1 LEPHLTA
8 PGDLPGDPSAADPLP
23 AAGRL
28 VTVLADVTGLPLSAY
43 LIDGFILLILLA
55 LSAVVA
61 GSEVAFFSLSVE
73 ERAQCRES
81 DSAAERKISQLLDR
95 PQLLLATLLIF
106 TNLLNITF
114 VTITAYL
121 SNRVLGEGVEQ
132 WVSVLVQTVGVTFI
146 IVFFGELI
154 PKVWAN
160 QNNLRFLRYTAP
172 LIDVATKVFRP
183 ISVPLMSI
191 SNVIEKRVQR
201 KGYTIT
207 AEELSHALEITTGQG
222 TSQEQREIL
231 RGVVN
236 FSSIAARQIMRTRM
250 DITAFDVELDFHEL
264 MDKIN
269 KSGYSRVP
277 IYRETLDK
285 VEGTLYIK
293 DLLPHLDKDEYFKW
307 QDLIRP
313 PYFIPEG
320 KKIDDLLHDFQE
332 KRVHMA
338 IVVNEYGE
346 TEGLVTMEDIIE
358 EIVGEIRDESDE
370 EEVDY
375 TRLDENTY
383 VFEGK
388 TPLATFCKV
397 LSVDLDVFEKVRGES
412 ESLGGLLLELFARL
426 PKANEEISF
435 ENYQF
440 RVVSADNRRIK
451 RVRVVVQ
458 PEKGEEG
465 EEGE

>member
-1 LEPHLTA
+1 MEPPLIA
-8 PGDLPGDPSAADPLP
+8 PGLEMPGDPSADPLP
-23 AAGRL
+23 ALWHLA
-28 VTVLADVTGLPLSAY
+28 TVLVQVVDLPLSVY
-43 LIDGFILLILLA
+43 LINGLILMVLLG
-55 LSAVVA
+55 LSAIVS
-61 GSEVAFFSLSVE
+61 GSEVAFFSLSAD
-73 ERAQCRES
+73 ERARCRDS
-81 DSAAERKISQLLDR
+81 DSAIERKIVRLLDR

-114 VTITAYL
+114 ITITAYL
-121 SNRVLGEGVEQ
+121 TSQLLGNGVEK
-132 WVSVLVQTVGVTFI
+132 WVGILVQTVGVTFV

-172 LIDVATKVFRP
+172 IIATASRVFRP
-183 ISVPLMSI
+183 ISVPLMGI

-207 AEELSHALEITTGQG
+207 AEELTHALEITTGQG
-222 TSQEQREIL
+222 TSAEQKEIL
-231 RGVVN
+231 RGIVN
-236 FSSIAARQIMRTRM
+236 FSSIAARQIMQSRM

-277 IYRETLDK
+277 VYRESLDK
-285 VEGTLYIK
+285 IEGILYIK
-293 DLLPHLDKDEYFKW
+293 DLLVHLDNDENYQW
-307 QDLIRP
+307 QTLIRP
-313 PYFIPEG
+313 PFFIPES

-332 KRVHMA
+332 KRVHMS

-346 TEGLVTMEDIIE
+346 TEGLVTLEDIIE
-358 EIVGEIRDESDE
+358 EIVGDIQDEFDE

-375 TRLDENTY
+375 TRLDANTY

-388 TPLATFCKV
+388 TPLANFCKI
-397 LSVDLDVFEKVRGES
+397 LDIDLEVFEKVRGES

-426 PKANEEISF
+426 PKANEEIRHANF
-435 ENYQF
+435 QF
-440 RVVSADNRRIK
+440 RIISADTRRIK
-451 RVRVVVQ
+451 RVRVVVE
-458 PEKGEEG
+458 PEDLKNNAEL
-465 EEGE
+465 

>member
-1 LEPHLTA
+1 MEPPLPP
-8 PGDLPGDPSAADPLP
+8 PGDSSGDAVSADPLP
-23 AAGRL
+23 AWRL
-28 VTVLADVTGLPLSAY
+28 VTILTDIPDLLPLPTALLNGS
-43 LIDGFILLILLA
+43 ILLVLLL
-55 LSAVVA
+55 LSAVVS
-61 GSEVAFFSLSVE
+61 GSEVAFFSLSVDD
-73 ERAQCRES
+73 RTRCRES
-81 DSAAERKISQLLDR
+81 DSAVERRISRLLDR

-106 TNLLNITF
+106 TNLVNITF
-114 VTITAYL
+114 VTITAYW
-121 SNRVLGEGVEQ
+121 SNQFWGQTTQQ
-132 WVSVLVQTVGVTFI
+132 WIGLLVQTISVTFL

-160 QNNLRFLRYTAP
+160 QNNLRFLRYTTP
-172 LIDVATKVFRP
+172 LIDFATRVFRP
-183 ISVPLMSI
+183 IAVPLMSI

-222 TSQEQREIL
+222 TSAEQKEIL
-231 RGVVN
+231 RGIVN
-236 FSSIAARQIMRTRM
+236 FATISAKQVMRTRM
-250 DITAFDVELDFHEL
+250 DITAFDVQLDFHEL

-277 IYRETLDK
+277 IFRETLDRI
-285 VEGTLYIK
+285 EGTLYIK
-293 DLLPHLDKDEYFKW
+293 DLLPHLDKLEDFAW
-307 QDLIRP
+307 QTLIRP
-313 PYFIPEG
+313 PYFIPEN

-338 IVVNEYGE
+338 LVVNEYGE

-358 EIVGEIRDESDE
+358 EIVGDIRDEYDE

-375 TRLDENTY
+375 TRLDEHTY

-388 TPLATFCKV
+388 TSLVTFCKV
-397 LSVDLDVFEKVRGES
+397 LNVELDLFEKARGES

-435 ENYQF
+435 ENFHF
-440 RVVSADNRRIK
+440 RVVSADHRRIK
-451 RVRVVVQ
+451 RVRVVV
-458 PEKGEEG
+458 EKNGELKMENG
-465 EEGE
+465 E

>member
-1 LEPHLTA
+1 MEPPLSTPGA
-8 PGDLPGDPSAADPLP
+8 LPGDLASVDPLP
-23 AAGRL
+23 TLWRL
-28 VTVLADVTGLPLSAY
+28 AVVLTQVNGLPLSVY
-43 LIDGFILLILLA
+43 LINGLILLILLL

-61 GSEVAFFSLSVE
+61 GSEVAFFSLSVD

-81 DSAAERKISQLLDR
+81 DSSVERLIARLLDR

-121 SNRVLGEGVEQ
+121 TSQSLGENVEQ
-132 WVSVLVQTVGVTFI
+132 WVSLLIQTVGVTFV

-160 QNNLRFLRYTAP
+160 QNTLRFLRYTAP

-183 ISVPLMSI
+183 IAVPLMNI
-191 SNVIEKRVQR
+191 SDIIERRVKR
-201 KGYTIT
+201 KGYTMT
-207 AEELSHALEITTGQG
+207 AEELTHALELTTGQG
-222 TSQEQREIL
+222 TSAEQKEIL
-231 RGVVN
+231 RGIVN
-236 FSSIAARQIMRTRM
+236 FSTITARQIMRSRM
-250 DITAFDVELDFHEL
+250 DITAFDVEFDFHEL

-277 IYRETLDK
+277 VFRESLDK
-285 VEGTLYIK
+285 IEGTLYIK
-293 DLLPHLDKDEYFKW
+293 DLLPHLDKLEDFRW
-307 QDLIRP
+307 QELIRP
-313 PYFIPEG
+313 PYFIPEN
-320 KKIDDLLHDFQE
+320 KKIDDLLSDFQE

-358 EIVGEIRDESDE
+358 EIVGDIQDEFDDE
-370 EEVDY
+370 AVDY
-375 TRLDENTY
+375 TRLDERTY

-388 TPLATFCKV
+388 TPLTNFCKV
-397 LSVDLDVFEKVRGES
+397 LDVDLDLFEKARGES

-426 PKANEEISF
+426 PKVNEEITF
-435 ENYQF
+435 EAFQF
-440 RVVSADNRRIK
+440 RVISADNRRIK
-451 RVRVVVQ
+451 RVRVVLQ
-458 PEKGEEG
+458 PEEE
-465 EEGE
+465 EKVKE